1 METFVTK
8 VRGQIKIPKR
18 QMSAQ
23 AKPVLQKPP
32 PIKFKS
38 VPPPEAKSNELSTL
52 LKVILGVSTW
62 LTLSQFIIISLISC
76 VFDCYHVHLNFN
88 HLITS
93 PVKRKNNPENP
104 HL

>member
-62 LTLSQFIIISLISC
+62 SNSIA
-76 VFDCYHVHLNFN
+76 VYYHLLDFLH
-88 HLITS
+88 I
-93 PVKRKNNPENP
+93 
-104 HL
+104 

>member
-1 METFVTK
+1 MEKFVTK

-38 VPPPEAKSNELSTL
+38 VPLPEAKSNELSTL

-62 LTLSQFIIISLISC
+62 SNSIA
-76 VFDCYHVHLNFN
+76 VYYHLLDF
-88 HLITS
+88 LRI
-93 PVKRKNNPENP
+93 
-104 HL
+104 

>member
-1 METFVTK
+1 METFVTT

-38 VPPPEAKSNELSTL
+38 APPPEAKSNELSTL
-52 LKVILGVSTW
+52 LKVVLGVSAW
-62 LTLSQFIIISLISC
+62 LYSIMHRLLPFSRFLAYLI
-76 VFDCYHVHLNFN
+76 VITYQFN
-88 HLITS
+88 HFIASL
-93 PVKRKNNPENP
+93 VKKKQKT
-104 HL
+104 HIF

>member
-18 QMSAQ
+18 QMSAH

-38 VPPPEAKSNELSTL
+38 APPPEAKSNELSTL
-52 LKVILGVSTW
+52 LKVVLGVSAW
-62 LTLSQFIIISLISC
+62 LYSIMHRLLPFSRFLAYLIVITYQF
-76 VFDCYHVHLNFN
+76 
-88 HLITS
+88 
-93 PVKRKNNPENP
+93 
-104 HL
+104 